1 MYLRNFILLQ
11 ETLLR
16 IINENYNDLNSTQQY
31 KVSMNLQNTLIKNY
45 INDNARIGTRE
56 ETNNLIMQWIEEN
69 AAQFRH
75 DIIAGDYDY
84 VVKKFL

>member
-1 MYLRNFILLQ
+1 MNLRTFILIN
-11 ETLLR
+11 ESLLR
-16 IINENYNDLNSTQQY
+16 IINEGYSDLNSSQQY

-45 INDNARIGTRE
+45 INDNARAGTRE
-56 ETNNLIMQWIEEN
+56 ETNSLIMQWIEEN

-75 DIIAGDYDY
+75 DIIAGDYDD

>member
-16 IINENYNDLNSTQQY
+16 IINENYNDLNPAQQY

-45 INDNARIGTRE
+45 INDNARAGTRE
-56 ETNNLIMQWIEEN
+56 ETNSLIMQWIEEN

-75 DIIAGDYDY
+75 DIIAGDYDD

>member
-16 IINENYNDLNSTQQY
+16 IINENYNGLNPAQQY

-45 INDNARIGTRE
+45 INDNARAGTRE
-56 ETNNLIMQWIEEN
+56 ETNSLIMQWIEEN

-75 DIIAGDYDY
+75 DIIAGDYDD